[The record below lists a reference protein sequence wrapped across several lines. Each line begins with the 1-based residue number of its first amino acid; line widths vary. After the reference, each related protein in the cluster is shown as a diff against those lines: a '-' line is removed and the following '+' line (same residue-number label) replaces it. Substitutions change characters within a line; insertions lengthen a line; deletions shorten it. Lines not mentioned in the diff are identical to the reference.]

1 MNILFKLKP
10 EYNAVH
16 TMLDHIYLFDIKSI
30 LFFIEETEIEN
41 KNFIAAA
48 ILYKFYFIA
57 ELSPNIN
64 VEKICN
70 VYSRYMF
77 NEDSNMHM
85 PIYENI
91 FDEFFEYTPI
101 VNESD
106 LLNDFKPYIKVS
118 KNEKCSYG
126 IETVLYTCEDK

>member
-1 MNILFKLKP
+1 MNIVFKLKP
-10 EYNAVH
+10 KYNAKH
-16 TMLDHIYLFDIKSI
+16 ALLYQIYLFDIKSI
-30 LFFIEETEIEN
+30 LFFIEESEIKN

-48 ILYKFYFIA
+48 LLYKFYYIA
-57 ELSPNIN
+57 ELAPHADAM
-64 VEKICN
+64 KIYN
-70 VYSRYMF
+70 TYRYYMF
-77 NEDSNMHM
+77 NEDSNN

-91 FDEFFEYTPI
+91 FDELFEYTTI
-101 VNESD
+101 ANESD

>member
-16 TMLDHIYLFDIKSI
+16 LMLKYPFDIKSI

-48 ILYKFYFIA
+48 LLYKFYYIA

-64 VEKICN
+64 IEKVCN

-77 NEDSNMHM
+77 NEDSNM
-85 PIYENI
+85 PIYENV

-101 VNESD
+101 VNEAD
-106 LLNDFKPYIKVS
+106 LLNDFKPYIKVL

>member
-16 TMLDHIYLFDIKSI
+16 AMLYHTDIFDIKSI

-48 ILYKFYFIA
+48 VLLKFYSIPSL
-57 ELSPNIN
+57 LSP
-64 VEKICN
+64 KI
-70 VYSRYMF
+70 
-77 NEDSNMHM
+77 DSVKILDTYNFFAMGKLSNN
-85 PIYENI
+85 IYENI
-91 FDEFFEYTPI
+91 FNEFFEYTVI
-101 VNESD
+101 ANESD

-118 KNEKCSYG
+118 KNEKCRYEYRFIYSSR
-126 IETVLYTCEDK
+126 IM

>member
-1 MNILFKLKP
+1 MNILFKLKL
-10 EYNAVH
+10 EYNAIH
-16 TMLDHIYLFDIKSI
+16 ALLYHIYMFDIKSI
-30 LFFIEETEIEN
+30 LFFIEESEVEY

-48 ILYKFYFIA
+48 LLYKFYYIA
-57 ELSPNIN
+57 KLSPNIDAT
-64 VEKICN
+64 KICN
-70 VYSRYMF
+70 AHIHYMF
-77 NEDSNMHM
+77 NEDSDM

-118 KNEKCSYG
+118 KNEKCPYG
-126 IETVLYTCEDK
+126 IHTVLYTHQE